1 MLKNIDI
8 TEGLIFAENVSR
20 ALSSKIGKA
29 AAHELVEKACKTAV
43 SKKTHLK
50 LILKKDIIVT
60 QHLSENNLVELFKP
74 ENSIG
79 FCSEMIDSIL
89 VQAINS

>member
-60 QHLSENNLVELFKP
+60 QHLSENSL
-74 ENSIG
+74 G